1 MALSSDITAL
11 FAKTIVADEKKQTE
25 SQTPSILNGTIV
37 NDSGNKYVRI
47 DGSDQLTPVTT
58 TSNIDNGQRVT
69 VMIKNHSAIITG
81 NLSAPSANQDDLD
94 GIGDQITEMG
104 TLIADKASIKDLEAV
119 NANVENLVAD
129 NVVIKDKLTANEAS
143 IRDLEAKNVTI
154 TGKLDAAEADIDKL
168 HAEKLDVSVADIKFA
183 TIENL
188 EATNADIHNLEADF
202 GSFKNLTTD
211 KITAAEGKIEKL
223 EAGQLTVEQL
233 EGKFANIDFANI
245 GKLAIENFFAKSGM
259 IGDLVVGEGT
269 VTGTLVGVTIKGD
282 LIEGGTVKADKLVIK
297 GEDGLYYKLNTN
309 GETVETEQTDQNSLN
324 GNIITAKSITATKI
338 SVSDLVAF
346 GATIGGYKI
355 GEHKLY
361 SGVKETPTNTARG
374 VYMDDDGQFALGDSA
389 NFLRFF
395 QDTDGK
401 YKLELAA
408 NAIKLGTSGKD
419 LEETIENIETGSVD
433 IGGRNYLMYTS
444 SLEFD
449 NEIEQNQNGLSSYL
463 DSSKLADDQLGVK
476 YTYTGQT
483 DNDGLCIPLVS
494 EGCLSETTKLTLSF
508 RYRGSITDP
517 GKFVLLQKTGD
528 VLPSATLDKELVA
541 SETEWQDYEC
551 TFDMINPNPGNCYM
565 LLFLCDDGT
574 KYQSTDW
581 IEIKRKS
588 LKLEK
593 GTMPTDWS
601 PSPEEVYGDTIS
613 VKTEIEHNYRTEIQN
628 TQGQIMQTVSDN
640 YTAKNE
646 FEEYKGIA
654 ETQFTQTPE
663 SFDFLFSQSNT
674 KNTVDKIASDLNVT
688 NENVSKFNKYIRFV
702 DGDIILGD
710 EENPLIL
717 KIENERISFIQNNTP
732 VAYFSDNK
740 LYVTN
745 VEATTRLDLGRF
757 SFAPRQSGN
766 LSFNYNG

>member
-11 FAKTIVADEKKQTE
+11 FAKTVVSEEKKQQDN
-25 SQTPSILNGTIV
+25 SVAVLNGTIV

-58 TSNIDNGQRVT
+58 TSNIKHGQRVT

-81 NLSAPSANQDDLD
+81 NLSAPSANQGDLD
-94 GIGDQITEMG
+94 DIGDQITEMG

-168 HAEKLDVSVADIKFA
+168 HAEKLDVAVADIKFA

-188 EATNADIHNLEADF
+188 EATNADIHNLTADF
-202 GSFKNLTTD
+202 GSFKDLTTD

-324 GNIITAKSITATKI
+324 GSIITAKSITATKI

-361 SGVKETPTNTARG
+361 SGVKETPTNTTRG
-374 VYMDDDGQFALGDSA
+374 VYMDDEGQFALGDSA

-408 NAIKLGTSGKD
+408 SAIKFGTSGKD
-419 LEETIENIETGSVD
+419 LEETIESIDTSAID

-449 NEIEQNQNGLSSYL
+449 NEIEKNQNGLSSYL

-483 DNDGLCIPLVS
+483 DNDGLCIPLAF
-494 EGCLSETTKLTLSF
+494 EGCISETTKLTLSF
-508 RYRGSITDP
+508 RYRGTITDP
-517 GKFVLLQKTGD
+517 GKFVFLQKTGD
-528 VLPSATLDKELVA
+528 VLPSATLGKELVV
-541 SETEWQDYEC
+541 SETDWQDYEC
-551 TFDMINPNPGNCYM
+551 TFDIINPNPGNCYM

-588 LKLEK
+588 LKLET
-593 GTMPTDWS
+593 GTTATDWS

-613 VKTEIEHNYRTEIQN
+613 VKTEIEHNYKTEIQN

-663 SFDFLFSQSNT
+663 SFDFLFKQSQANKDLQDAIGNT
-674 KNTVDKIASDLNVT
+674 DEKVAEFS
-688 NENVSKFNKYIRFV
+688 KYIRFV
-702 DGDIILGD
+702 DGDIVLGED
-710 EENPLIL
+710 GNSIVL
-717 KIENERISFIQNNTP
+717 KIENDRISFLQNNSE
-732 VAYFSDNK
+732 VAYM
-740 LYVTN
+740 TN
-745 VEATTRLDLGRF
+745 NQFQITNAKVGTRLDLGKF
-757 SFAPRQSGN
+757 SFNPRSNGN
-766 LSFNYNG
+766 LTFNYNG